1 MSIIKSVNQ
10 IEIHQTEQERYWKG
24 KELIKVYKYSCKP
37 RLMKISLFETMN
49 FQEALDFCTQY
60 KHEIKEIINTGKVN
74 NNFEDSVTVPRDFLS
89 DLNSLCQE
97 NIAPLLKA
105 NFLRFSSRVETP
117 KEVQDL
123 LITLKKLSK
132 GKADK

>member
-1 MSIIKSVNQ
+1 MAVIKLVNQ

-37 RLMKISLFETMN
+37 RWKKISLFETMN
-49 FQEALDFCTQY
+49 FQEALDYCTQY
-60 KHEIKEIINTGKVN
+60 KHEIKEIINTEKGN
-74 NNFEDSVTVPRDFLS
+74 DNIEDSVTVPRDFLR

-97 NIAPLLKA
+97 NITPLLKA

-123 LITLKKLSK
+123 LMTLEKLSK
-132 GKADK
+132 GKVDK